1 MFSFVMSFFIFAL
14 LVPGIVF
21 MILGIKSGGTKRTLA
36 IIAASVITFIA
47 FSAGWKIYYDY
58 NHTIGTFNG
67 TEYDTITIEGVTY
80 KADNS
85 HAYSGS
91 DKDKLLGKVV
101 FSGPY
106 ENDVDPM
113 YVWSIDGTDE
123 YIYAV
128 WVYDGQIFKKV

>member
-1 MFSFVMSFFIFAL
+1 MFSFAMSFFIFAL

-21 MILGIKSGGTKRTLA
+21 MILGIKSGGTKRTVA

-47 FSAGWKIYYDY
+47 FSAGWKVSYDY

-67 TEYDTITIEGVTY
+67 TEYD

-128 WVYDGQIFKKV
+128 WVYDGQIFKKI